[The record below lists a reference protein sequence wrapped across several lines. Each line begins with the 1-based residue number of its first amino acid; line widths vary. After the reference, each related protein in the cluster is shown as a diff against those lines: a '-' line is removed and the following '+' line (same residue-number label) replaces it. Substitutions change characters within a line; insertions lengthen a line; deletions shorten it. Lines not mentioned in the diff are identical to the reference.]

1 MHIDHGRDWY
11 RSAQAVRQQ
20 DKHYDATDVQ
30 AEPESDDDHTA
41 TPGETRKDTQHAAAS
56 AASKELLIHELAA
69 LASCFIFPMIGT
81 WLLHTIRSKLSRP
94 SEGLVSNYNL
104 TIFLLAAEIRPFAH
118 LLRMVQARTLHLQ
131 RTVSQSSEAEHTSTI
146 VDLTKRLEELETHVA
161 EAAAARLSS
170 PEPENQDQNHPEQD
184 KHLQNLISQATT
196 EIRKGFQPEIDAL
209 NRAVRRYEKRTA
221 VNSFETNS
229 RFQELETQVQDAVA
243 LAAAAQRSTHHHR
256 RRGFAFLLLD
266 SVYALMLA
274 PIQIFLSLAN
284 LPFRVVT
291 RCLDYFKALIIR
303 TPSSPTTKRGKGKM
317 PQNRISPSP
326 RRLKKASQ
334 QPPDGSSL
342 KPIREYS

>member
-1 MHIDHGRDWY
+1 M
-11 RSAQAVRQQ
+11 
-20 DKHYDATDVQ
+20 Q

-41 TPGETRKDTQHAAAS
+41 TPGETRKDTQHASAAAS

-104 TIFLLAAEIRPFAH
+104 TIFLLAAKIRPFAH

-131 RTVSQSSEAEHTSTI
+131 RTVSQSSNADHTSTI

-170 PEPENQDQNHPEQD
+170 SESNNQDQNHPEQD

-221 VNSFETNS
+221 VSSFETNS
-229 RFQELETQVQDAVA
+229 RFQELETQVQDAVS
-243 LAAAAQRSTHHHR
+243 LAAAVQRSGNHHYR

-291 RCLDYFKALIIR
+291 RCLDYFKALVIR

-317 PQNRISPSP
+317 PQSRISPSP
-326 RRLKKASQ
+326 RRLKKVSQ
-334 QPPDGSSL
+334 QPSDGSSL
-342 KPIREYS
+342 KTIREYS

>member
-1 MHIDHGRDWY
+1 M
-11 RSAQAVRQQ
+11 
-20 DKHYDATDVQ
+20 Q

-41 TPGETRKDTQHAAAS
+41 TPGETRKDTQHASAAAS

-118 LLRMVQARTLHLQ
+118 LLRMVQARTLRLQ
-131 RTVSQSSEAEHTSTI
+131 RTVSQSSDTEHTSTI

-170 PEPENQDQNHPEQD
+170 SSESKNQDQDHPEQD

-243 LAAAAQRSTHHHR
+243 LAAAAQRSGHHHR
-256 RRGFAFLLLD
+256 RRGFTFLLLD

-291 RCLDYFKALIIR
+291 RCLDYFKALVIR
-303 TPSSPTTKRGKGKM
+303 KPSSPTKRGKGKM

-326 RRLKKASQ
+326 RRLKKVPQ
-334 QPPDGSSL
+334 QPLDGSSL

>member
-1 MHIDHGRDWY
+1 M
-11 RSAQAVRQQ
+11 
-20 DKHYDATDVQ
+20 Q

-41 TPGETRKDTQHAAAS
+41 TPGEAKKDTQHASAA

-69 LASCFIFPMIGT
+69 LASCFIFPIIGT

-131 RTVSQSSEAEHTSTI
+131 RTVSQSSNAEQTSTI

-170 PEPENQDQNHPEQD
+170 PESESKNQDQNHPEQD
-184 KHLQNLISQATT
+184 KHLQSLISQATT

-221 VNSFETNS
+221 ISSFETNS
-229 RFQELETQVQDAVA
+229 RFQELETQVQDAVS
-243 LAAAAQRSTHHHR
+243 LAAAAQRSGHHHR

-291 RCLDYFKALIIR
+291 RCFDYFKALIVR

-326 RRLKKASQ
+326 RRLKKVSQ
-334 QPPDGSSL
+334 QPSDGSSL